1 MIDYIIGSI
10 DSIHDGYIV
19 LNANSIGYILNASS
33 TAINELS
40 SKNGEIKVYTYL
52 SVSENGINL
61 YGFYDQT
68 EREVFLKLT
77 SVPKV
82 GPKAALSILSLYLP
96 PQLINYIV
104 SSDIK
109 ALTKANGVGQKLA
122 ESIVFNLKSKFN
134 NFAVSDQYNELEY
147 LNESTPKNEAIA
159 ALASLGFE
167 QNFCLKLVGSIYEEY
182 LTVEELIGRALKIAG
197 TK

>member
-10 DSIHDGYIV
+10 DSLHDGHIV

-61 YGFYDQT
+61 YGFYDQS

-82 GPKAALSILSLYLP
+82 GPKVALSILSLYMP
-96 PQLINYIV
+96 SQLINYIM
-104 SSDIK
+104 SKDIK
-109 ALTKANGVGQKLA
+109 ALAKANGVGQKLA

-147 LNESTPKNEAIA
+147 LNELTPKNEAIA

-167 QNFCLKLVGSIYEEY
+167 QSYCLKLVGSIYEEH